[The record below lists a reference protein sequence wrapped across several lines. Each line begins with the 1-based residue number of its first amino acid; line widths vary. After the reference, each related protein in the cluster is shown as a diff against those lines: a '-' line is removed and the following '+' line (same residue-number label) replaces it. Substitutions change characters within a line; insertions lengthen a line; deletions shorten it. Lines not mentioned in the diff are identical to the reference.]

1 MGLTV
6 SEKRALIRKHAARYR
21 KSTKKQKGKIL
32 DEFVH
37 STDYSRK
44 YASWILRNWGKKRI
58 VFLDGELVE
67 LVVGH
72 SRKKRRKPREKIY
85 DEAVFEALK
94 QVWVIIDCICGKRLV
109 AVLRTMLPILEKFEE
124 IELSEEVREKLQR
137 ISAAT
142 IDRLLA
148 TEKKKLRVKTKGH
161 TKPGSLL
168 KSQIPIRVFDGWD
181 ESKPGFVEVDLVGH
195 DGGSAHG
202 EFLFTL
208 NLTDVDTGWT
218 EPRAIQNKAQKWT
231 FEALM
236 GVKRRLPFEMLGID
250 SDNGSEFINHHLY
263 AYCNKH
269 QIEFTRSRP
278 YRKNDNC
285 FVEQKNNSVVRR
297 YAGHLRYDTEE
308 QLAQLNEI
316 YDRVRLLVNFFH
328 PSMKLVSK
336 TRNGAKTSRR
346 YDSPKTPHQRLL
358 DSQHIPQ
365 EVKDMLSMQ
374 FNELN
379 PAKLQRELVD
389 HQQKLIQ
396 VTVRNTKQPSGIA
409 K

>member
-6 SEKRALIRKHAARYR
+6 SERKALIRKHATRYR
-21 KSTKKQKGKIL
+21 KSTKKQKSKIL

-58 VFLDGELVE
+58 VFLNGELIE
-67 LVVGH
+67 LVVGQP
-72 SRKKRRKPREKIY
+72 RKKRRKPRERIY
-85 DEAVFEALK
+85 DQEVFESLK
-94 QVWVIIDCICGKRLV
+94 KVWVIFDCICGKRLV
-109 AVLRTMLPILEKFEE
+109 SVLRTMLPILEKFDE
-124 IELSEEVREKLQR
+124 IELTEEVKEKLQR
-137 ISAAT
+137 ISAST

-148 TEKKKLRVKTKGH
+148 VEKKKLKVKGKGH
-161 TKPGSLL
+161 TKAGSFL
-168 KSQIPIRVFDGWD
+168 KSNIPIRVFDGWN

-195 DGGSAHG
+195 DGGTAHG
-202 EFLFTL
+202 EFIFTL

-218 EPRAIQNKAQKWT
+218 EPRAVQNKAQRWT

-236 GVKRRLPFEMLGID
+236 QVKQRLPFEILGID

-263 AYCNKH
+263 DYCH
-269 QIEFTRSRP
+269 EHHIEFTRSRP

-308 QLAQLNEI
+308 QLKLLNDI

-328 PSMKLVSK
+328 PSMKLISK
-336 TRNGAKTSRR
+336 TRNGARTSKR
-346 YDSPKTPHQRLL
+346 YDNPKTPHQRLL
-358 DSQHIPQ
+358 ASEHISPK
-365 EVKDMLSMQ
+365 VKDVLTDR

-379 PAKLQRELVD
+379 PAELQREMVD
-389 HQQKLIQ
+389 LQQKLIN
-396 VTVRNTKQPSGIA
+396 VTVRNA
-409 K
+409 KLAARNAK